1 MRRRWAAAAVL
12 LAWALLY
19 LVATRPPGPAEPG
32 PDRDTAG
39 VSAEATVTVAV
50 AVEEA
55 GEPGP
60 CEENPVLR
68 HVAVRS
74 PRTAEA
80 VGADDGAATCAPAP
94 VCTPWPGGTG
104 LRPTGSS
111 GGPQA
116 GGGARGAPESQT
128 FRC

>member
-12 LAWALLY
+12 LAWALLH
-19 LVATRPPGPAEPG
+19 LAAPRPPGPAEPG

-39 VSAEATVTVAV
+39 VSAAAAVTVT
-50 AVEEA
+50 VEEA
-55 GEPGP
+55 GAPGP

-74 PRTAEA
+74 PRTGEA
-80 VGADDGAATCAPAP
+80 VGADDGAAACAPAAARD
-94 VCTPWPGGTG
+94 TWPGGTDP
-104 LRPTGSS
+104 RPTGPV

-116 GGGARGAPESQT
+116 GGGARGAPELQT